1 MRPSWMIGSV
11 RESPTCLTFTVKK
24 PFWQE
29 RWDRNGRH
37 CWATFEYAELE
48 SISFTHEESEI
59 AYRALQGS
67 GR

>member
-1 MRPSWMIGSV
+1 LRQ
-11 RESPTCLTFTVKK
+11 FATVNY
-24 PFWQE
+24 P
-29 RWDRNGRH
+29 
-37 CWATFEYAELE
+37 ELE